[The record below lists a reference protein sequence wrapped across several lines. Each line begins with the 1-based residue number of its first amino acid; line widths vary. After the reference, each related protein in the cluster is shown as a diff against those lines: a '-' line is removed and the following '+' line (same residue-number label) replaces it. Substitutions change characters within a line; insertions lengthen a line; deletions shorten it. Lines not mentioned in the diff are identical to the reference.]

1 MDSFEN
7 IVASILDR
15 NGYWTRTEFKVDL
28 TASDKK
34 KIGRPSSPRW
44 ELDVIAY
51 DASANQILAV
61 ECKSYLD
68 SPGVRAQ
75 AFSEPNSQ
83 HGRRFKLFNE
93 PNTRRVVLSKLTA
106 QMESE
111 GLCRPKPEVTL
122 CLAAG
127 KIRNSNDLEYIESY
141 FRKRRWQLFGPE
153 WIRSELRA
161 LAKSGYEN
169 STAAVTTKLLL
180 RE

>member
-1 MDSFEN
+1 MDAFEN

-34 KIGRPSSPRW
+34 RIGRPSTPRW
-44 ELDVIAY
+44 EIDVIAY
-51 DASANQILAV
+51 KANTNRILAV

-68 SPGVRAQ
+68 STGVRTQ
-75 AFSEPNSQ
+75 AFAEPGSQ

-93 PNTRRVVLSKLTA
+93 STTRRIVLSNLAA
-106 QMESE
+106 QLESN
-111 GLCRPKPEVTL
+111 GLCRPNPDITL

-127 KIRNSNDLEYIESY
+127 KVRNADDLDYIQNY
-141 FRKRRWQLFGPE
+141 FNKRDWQFFSPD
-153 WIRSELRA
+153 WIRSELGA